1 MEVMELKWRGLSPTS
16 EMMELKY
23 ITYPSS
29 YVFLI
34 DRYYIILS

>member
-1 MEVMELKWRGLSPTS
+1 MELMELKYGGLSPSS

-23 ITYPSS
+23 ITSSLS

-34 DRYYIILS
+34 DECDIILS